1 MKNIFSPFIIRKGP
15 KKALGSILRRS
26 SLIGLMITTLLISG
40 FVFNPIASAGGYSDT
55 AHWVGT
61 WATSPMSPSMSAG
74 APPTGFDDQTL
85 RQIVHI
91 SIGGHWLRVR
101 FSNSYGT
108 EPLVIDAASVAIQH
122 EEDSI
127 VLNSLR
133 ELSFGGEQSLTIPP
147 GARAFSDPVKLN
159 VFAGTNLAVSMYLAD
174 ATPPSTFHSGAH
186 QTSYI
191 SSEPGNYTLEENLD
205 GYSET
210 TSWFFLTGVDVDASE
225 STTAVVTLGD
235 SITDGTN
242 STTDANA
249 RWPDDL
255 ARRLQARHKAS
266 QKVGVLN
273 EGIGGNRVL
282 NDVIGPNAQARLD
295 RDVLTES
302 GAEYV
307 ILLEGINDIG
317 FPNLPDAIKDLFSP
331 DTLFTDVSAEEIIAG
346 YKQIIQRAHAQ
357 GLEIFGGTL
366 LPFKG
371 AFYYSEEGE
380 LKRQTVNNWIRKS
393 HAFDGVIDFD
403 KAMRDPDHPLQLLPI
418 YDSGD
423 HLHPN
428 DAGYKAMADAVD
440 LRLFTGTGFKYHRSY
455 DDHRY

>member
-1 MKNIFSPFIIRKGP
+1 MKNSFSLSIVRQGSR
-15 KKALGSILRRS
+15 KALGSMLRRS
-26 SLIGLMITTLLISG
+26 SLICLMISALLISG
-40 FVFNPIASAGGYSDT
+40 FVFHPTASAHGYPDT

-61 WATSPMSPSMSAG
+61 WATSPMSPSMGAG
-74 APPTGFDDQTL
+74 APPSEFDSQTL

-101 FSNSYGT
+101 FSNSFGT
-108 EPLVIDAASVAIQH
+108 EPLVVDAASIAIQK

-127 VLNSLR
+127 VLNSVR
-133 ELSFGGEQSLTIPP
+133 ELTFGGEQSLTIPP
-147 GARAFSDPVKLN
+147 GARAFSDPVKLT
-159 VFAGTNLAVSMYLAD
+159 VSAGTNLAVSMYLAGP
-174 ATPPSTFHSGAH
+174 TPPSTFHSAAH

-191 SSEPGNYTLEENLD
+191 SEPGNYILAEDLNVE
-205 GYSET
+205 SET
-210 TSWFFLTGVDVDASE
+210 TSWFFLTGVEVDAFKSN
-225 STTAVVTLGD
+225 TAVVTLGD

-255 ARRLQARHKAS
+255 ARRLEARHKGS
-266 QKVGVLN
+266 QEVAVLN

-282 NDVIGPNAQARLD
+282 NDVIGPDAEARLD

-317 FPNLPDAIKDLFSP
+317 FPNLPDATKAIFP
-331 DTLFTDVSAEEIIAG
+331 PGTLFTEVSAEEIIAG

-357 GLEIFGGTL
+357 GFEIFGGTL
-366 LPFKG
+366 VPFKG
-371 AFYYSEEGE
+371 ALYYSEAGE
-380 LKRQTVNNWIRKS
+380 LKRQAVNKWIRKS
-393 HAFDGVIDFD
+393 HAFDAVIDFD
-403 KAMRDPDHPLQLLPI
+403 KSLRDPSDPLQLLPA

-428 DAGYKAMADAVD
+428 DAGYEAMADTVD
-440 LRLFTGTGFKYHRSY
+440 LKLFKSGNRW
-455 DDHRY
+455 R